1 MRRLGELRKRKHLLV
16 EAFVYKRALDQQ
28 TYQEQLDK
36 LNEGITLAEMEEQDA
51 RLDE

>member
-1 MRRLGELRKRKHLLV
+1 VTGITSPIFFGPQVRTRKDLWV

-36 LNEGITLAEMEEQDA
+36 LNEEITLAE
-51 RLDE
+51 LDL